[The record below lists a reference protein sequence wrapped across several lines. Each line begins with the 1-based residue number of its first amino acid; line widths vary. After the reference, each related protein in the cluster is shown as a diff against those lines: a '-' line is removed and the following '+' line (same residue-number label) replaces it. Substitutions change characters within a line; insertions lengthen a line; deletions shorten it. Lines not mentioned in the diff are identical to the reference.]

1 MKALETA
8 DACLF
13 LLGPNYGHVFPETG
27 QSATHDEW
35 VAAQAAGTPRLV
47 YRKLGVTFE
56 PSQHEF
62 ARVVEAY
69 ATGVFRDSFR
79 TAVDLLP
86 KVAGKILELA
96 SGPSPLTFA
105 RLTQPPVLH
114 WTLDEGTGG
123 LQTAG
128 ATTLLELHVLPLDSA
143 GYSARELDALGYSL
157 PGRVRVTSTV
167 ENDVPLSPSRSQD
180 YMAVA
185 VPDSRPR
192 SWDTPRPGQLVEV
205 RLYRTGQLSTRA
217 VLPQD
222 SMGPILDPNALPDQI
237 AKLLK
242 FTGALN
248 IITQDRIVVAAGVSD
263 PAMTSIDTF
272 DPHRSRR
279 TASLAGLGRSFAL
292 RAEPDESVN
301 LAALQAGAEEVAGH
315 LARAL
320 IAHHP
325 SAA

>member
-1 MKALETA
+1 M
-8 DACLF
+8 
-13 LLGPNYGHVFPETG
+13 TG
-27 QSATHDEW
+27 
-35 VAAQAAGTPRLV
+35 
-47 YRKLGVTFE
+47 
-56 PSQHEF
+56 
-62 ARVVEAY
+62 
-69 ATGVFRDSFR
+69 
-79 TAVDLLP
+79 
-86 KVAGKILELA
+86 
-96 SGPSPLTFA
+96 
-105 RLTQPPVLH
+105 
-114 WTLDEGTGG
+114 
-123 LQTAG
+123 
-128 ATTLLELHVLPLDSA
+128 
-143 GYSARELDALGYSL
+143 
-157 PGRVRVTSTV
+157 TV
-167 ENDVPLSPSRSQD
+167 ENDVPLSPSPSQD

-185 VPDSRPR
+185 VPASRPR

-292 RAEPDESVN
+292 RTEPDESVT

-315 LARAL
+315 RARAL
-320 IAHHP
+320 ISHHP